1 MKFSFFLSFHHGYDV
16 HYMGIILHFHKLC
29 HLDGSKF
36 WDPSHVISRKIHQHN
51 MFGAFLFIPEQFIPK
66 QCILLSIHTPAPG
79 SGDRTGI
86 HPASL
91 LLYNHFR
98 GTSDHYKLSII
109 EIIQIRGWIQF
120 PEFFIQ
126 LKSGLFC
133 LNRPSLGKHG
143 LENMSFPDIL
153 LDLFDFFAILF

>member
-1 MKFSFFLSFHHGYDV
+1 MDKYKVLLVDDEEEVIDV
-16 HYMGIILHFHKLC
+16 IEH
-29 HLDGSKF
+29 
-36 WDPSHVISRKIHQHN
+36 KIHWDMLGFEVVGSAN
-51 MFGAFLFIPEQFIPK
+51 NGVKALE
-66 QCILLSIHTPAPG
+66 LSERLQPDVVITDIKMPYMDGLELSRRLNNEYPNIH
-79 SGDRTGI
+79 
-86 HPASL
+86 
-91 LLYNHFR
+91 
-98 GTSDHYKLSII
+98 II
-109 EIIQIRGWIQF
+109 